1 MTRKFD
7 DATIERWKTLA
18 DKRLA
23 TLGHTRADVKTGR
36 DAWAFA
42 HMCGITNEAYKDR
55 SVTDAHIKTA
65 LARVFPNAIFSDKY
79 RY

>member
-1 MTRKFD
+1 MRARFD
-7 DATIERWKTLA
+7 DATVKRWQELA
-18 DKRLA
+18 DKKLA

-42 HMCGITNEAYKDR
+42 HMSGIAQEAYKDR
-55 SVTDAHIKTA
+55 NVTDAHIKTA
-65 LARVFPNAIFSDKY
+65 LVRIFPNAVFSDKY

>member
-7 DATIERWKTLA
+7 DATIERWKVLA

-36 DAWAFA
+36 DAWSFA
-42 HMCGITNEAYKDR
+42 HMCGITNEAYRDR
-55 SVTDAHIKTA
+55 NATDAHIKTA
-65 LARVFPNAIFSDKY
+65 LASVFPNAVFSDKY